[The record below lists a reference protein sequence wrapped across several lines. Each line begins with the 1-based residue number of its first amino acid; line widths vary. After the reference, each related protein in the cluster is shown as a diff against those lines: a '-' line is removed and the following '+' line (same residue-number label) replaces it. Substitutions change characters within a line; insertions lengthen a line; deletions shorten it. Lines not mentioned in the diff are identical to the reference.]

1 MTGPSIQPAGSSC
14 VGYPAAWCFVSVLS
28 PSGGGGIPWTL
39 KSVTLNGIDVTDVPV
54 DLSAVGDITG
64 LEIVISDKTTTLSGT
79 VINGFRAPVKDYV
92 VAIFPDRLR
101 EGVVPQRFTR
111 TIRPDQE
118 GRYQTRALPPGDYF
132 AVAVPALES
141 GDEWDPAFRKRVEPI
156 GKRFSLTDGQTLTL
170 DLQLLQ

>member
-1 MTGPSIQPAGSSC
+1 MDDQVGNAERRRHHRYTARSIECGD
-14 VGYPAAWCFVSVLS
+14 
-28 PSGGGGIPWTL
+28 I
-39 KSVTLNGIDVTDVPV
+39 NGIEIVVTDR
-54 DLSAVGDITG
+54 S
-64 LEIVISDKTTTLSGT
+64 TTVSGT
-79 VINGFRAPVKDYV
+79 VVTTLRAPVRDYV

-101 EGVVPQRFTR
+101 EGVMPQRFTR

-141 GDEWDPAFRKRVEPI
+141 GDEWDPAFRKRVEPM